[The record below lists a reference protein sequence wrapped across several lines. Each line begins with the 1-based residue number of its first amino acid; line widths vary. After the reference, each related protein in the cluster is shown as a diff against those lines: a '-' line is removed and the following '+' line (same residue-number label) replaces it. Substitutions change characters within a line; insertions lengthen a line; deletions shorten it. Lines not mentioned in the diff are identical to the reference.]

1 MYNSPTACFSPY
13 RPRSVCAHKAAFCL
27 GTPACQFFVGLAA
40 IGVTRSIIPL
50 TTSVSVAPSIVLPQ
64 TMLQSRYKHV
74 HRHVCIL
81 THPWSEHLKVGL
93 LAQRWGHFTFN
104 LPHCQ
109 PELLVPIYSSAT
121 NFLIKATAVF
131 NEHSLYFRSHAT

>member
-1 MYNSPTACFSPY
+1 MLFPLQTSFCM
-13 RPRSVCAHKAAFCL
+13 CAQSCIL
-27 GTPACQFFVGLAA
+27 PWNTCMPVLRGLAA